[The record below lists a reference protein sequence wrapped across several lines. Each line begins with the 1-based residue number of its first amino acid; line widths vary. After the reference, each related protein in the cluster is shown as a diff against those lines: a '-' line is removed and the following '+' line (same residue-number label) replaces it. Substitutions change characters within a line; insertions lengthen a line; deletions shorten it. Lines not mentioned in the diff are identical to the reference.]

1 MCECR
6 PKLCGYSLMGGGGGA
21 CAFVKPQTEEE
32 VSRVVA
38 CRCSLMSLDQR
49 AGDGQQKS
57 MDSKNFG
64 VN

>member
-1 MCECR
+1 M
-6 PKLCGYSLMGGGGGA
+6 GGA

>member
-6 PKLCGYSLMGGGGGA
+6 PKLCGYSLRGA